1 MLAAAS
7 SSAAAAGMP
16 PSQLLSLSLARAL
29 LLEARGAGEVRAR
42 WYGEQSARGQ
52 WETDEWWAF

>member
-1 MLAAAS
+1 MLAAAA

-16 PSQLLSLSLARAL
+16 PSQLLSLSLSLARAL

-42 WYGEQSARGQ
+42 
-52 WETDEWWAF
+52 